1 MTVLRKAP
9 IDAGAEIGEEKMTR
23 SIGLALGV
31 ALALLAQGV
40 APGDAAALTKLRVGT
55 PAQVNFTFM
64 PLEIGQRQ
72 GFFAKAGLAVEVVTF
87 QGGSRL
93 AQGVEAGDV
102 DVAVTSG
109 TDMAFAAKGV
119 PYIAVAATAGPP
131 LYLTVMVPYD
141 SPAKG
146 PDDLKGKKVAV
157 TTAGSFTAWLMQ
169 RLAAEKHWPKDSM
182 TLVAVGTSPAAVAA
196 ALKTRQ
202 VDAAVQAP
210 AIAFQLEEE
219 KVARP
224 LFPASAIVKDFI
236 SNAIF
241 ATQRTMTEQPDAL
254 RRFIRA
260 WFESVAFMRSH
271 KAETVAVSRE
281 LNHYDAAV
289 ASQEYD
295 TVMPMFTSSGR
306 FDRAALDALQASFV
320 EMGLTQEP
328 PDLSKLT
335 TEAYLPKE

>member
-1 MTVLRKAP
+1 MKQ
-9 IDAGAEIGEEKMTR
+9 R
-23 SIGLALGV
+23 SWLALSV
-31 ALALLAQGV
+31 ALALMAQG
-40 APGDAAALTKLRVGT
+40 ARPGDAADLAKLRVGT

-72 GFFAKAGLAVEVVTF
+72 GFFAKAALAVEIVSF

-109 TDMAFAAKGV
+109 SDMAFAAKGV

-131 LYLTVMVPYD
+131 LFLTVMVPFD
-141 SPAKG
+141 SPATG

-157 TTAGSFTAWLMQ
+157 TTAGSFTAWLMR
-169 RLAAEKHWPKDSM
+169 RLAAEKQWPPDSI
-182 TLVAVGTSPAAVAA
+182 TLVAVGTSPAATAA
-196 ALKTRQ
+196 ALKTHQ

-210 AIAFQLEEE
+210 AIAFQLQEQ

-224 LFPASAIVKDFI
+224 LFPASVIVHDFI

-241 ATQRTMTEQPDAL
+241 ATKRTLAERPDAV

-271 KAETVAVSRE
+271 KAETVALSRE
-281 LNHYDAAV
+281 LHHYDATV
-289 ASQEYD
+289 AGKEYD
-295 TVMPMFTSSGR
+295 TIMPMFTSNGR
-306 FDRAALDALQASFV
+306 FDRAALEVLQASFV
-320 EMGLTQEP
+320 EMGLTKAP
-328 PDLSKLT
+328 PDLSKLY
-335 TEAYLPKE
+335 TEAYLPKD

>member
-1 MTVLRKAP
+1 MKRGILR
-9 IDAGAEIGEEKMTR
+9 M
-23 SIGLALGV
+23 LAFAL
-31 ALALLAQGV
+31 ALALLAPV
-40 APGDAAALTKLRVGT
+40 AAPGHAAETAALRVGT

-64 PLEIGQRQ
+64 PLEIGQRE
-72 GFFAKAGLAVEVVTF
+72 GFFAQEGLAVTVVTF

-109 TDMAFAAKGV
+109 TDMAFATKGV
-119 PYIAVAATAGPP
+119 PYVAVAATAGPP
-131 LYLTVMVPYD
+131 LFLTVMVPYD
-141 SPAKG
+141 SPLKG
-146 PDDLKGKKVAV
+146 PDDLAGKKVAV
-157 TTAGSFTAWLMQ
+157 TTAGSFTAWLMR
-169 RLAAEKHWPKDSM
+169 RLAADKHWPPDSI

-196 ALKTRQ
+196 ALKTHQ

-210 AIAFQLEEE
+210 AIAFQLDEE

-224 LFPASAIVKDFI
+224 LFPASVIVKDFL

-241 ATQRTMTEQPDAL
+241 ATQQTIATRPDDL

-260 WFESVAFMRSH
+260 WFQSVAFMRSH

-289 ASQEYD
+289 AGREYD

-306 FDRAALDALQASFV
+306 FDRAALEALKSSFV
-320 EMGLTQEP
+320 EMSLTQDP
-328 PDLSKLT
+328 PDVSPLY